1 MNPEPLSPLLQDRAL
16 RRGITIL
23 VYMAIAAAALFFV
36 RALQPAISLLLNVL
50 LPFIVALTIAYI
62 ANPLVRLLQWHLR
75 LGRMGAVLVTYFI
88 IISVTVVGAA
98 ILAPIVYEQFSTGV
112 EGVRSGIHKMPD
124 IIDNTAQRMRLRL
137 RSEDLDQ
144 LKQLFRG
151 RINVDEMATKAG
163 PIAQGIYNQA
173 MDWAGIAAKWTVVG
187 ISLLIGG
194 VAFITFVL
202 MITFYFLLDYGNISR
217 IVRTILPLR
226 LERKVFST
234 WRKVDEALGGLL
246 RGQLIV
252 CILVSIMYTIAL
264 VMLGMKQYAVLI
276 GLLAGFGNLIPYF
289 GPIVGGI
296 PTALWV
302 LFSSHYDT
310 GNEKMLAVGAV
321 LLLSITIQSIDGFF
335 FQPRIVGKSANLHP
349 VAVILALLVGAQFGM
364 GGLILAVPTMV
375 IVRVLVKEFWW
386 DNKVAEE
393 AAEKSRPLSMES
405 AENGSD

>member
-1 MNPEPLSPLLQDRAL
+1 MQDRAL
-16 RRGITIL
+16 RRGLTIL
-23 VYMAIAAAALFFV
+23 VYMAIAAGALFFV
-36 RALQPAISLLLNVL
+36 RALQPAISLVLNVL

-75 LGRMGAVLVTYFI
+75 LGRMGAVLITYFI
-88 IISVTVVGAA
+88 IICVTVAGVA
-98 ILAPIVYEQFSTGV
+98 ILAPIVYEQFSAGV
-112 EGVRSGIHKMPD
+112 QGVRSGIQKMPD
-124 IIDNTAQRMRLRL
+124 MIDSAADRMRLRL

-144 LKQLFRG
+144 LKQLFKG
-151 RINVDEMATKAG
+151 RIDVDDMATKAG

-194 VAFITFVL
+194 IAFITFVL
-202 MITFYFLLDYGNISR
+202 MITFYFLLDYGNINR
-217 IVRTILPLR
+217 IVRTILPLH

-234 WRKVDEALGGLL
+234 WHKVDEALGGLL

-252 CILVSIMYTIAL
+252 CVLISIMYTIAL
-264 VMLGMKQYAVLI
+264 VLLGMKQYAVLI

-289 GPIVGGI
+289 GPIVGGV
-296 PTALWV
+296 PTAIWV
-302 LFSSHYDT
+302 LFSEHYDT
-310 GNEKMLAVGAV
+310 GNEKMLAIGAV
-321 LLLSITIQSIDGFF
+321 LLLSVTIQSLDGFF

-349 VAVILALLVGAQFGM
+349 VAVILALLVGAQFGL

-405 AENGSD
+405 TENGSD

>member
-1 MNPEPLSPLLQDRAL
+1 MNPEPLSPLMQDRAL
-16 RRGITIL
+16 RRGLTIL
-23 VYMAIAAAALFFV
+23 VYMAIAAGALFFV
-36 RALQPAISLLLNVL
+36 RALQPAISLVLNVL

-75 LGRMGAVLVTYFI
+75 LGRMGAVLITYFI
-88 IISVTVVGAA
+88 IICVTVAGVA
-98 ILAPIVYEQFSTGV
+98 ILAPIVYEQFSAGV
-112 EGVRSGIHKMPD
+112 QGVRSGIQKMPD
-124 IIDNTAQRMRLRL
+124 MIDSAADRMRLRL

-144 LKQLFRG
+144 LKQLFKG
-151 RINVDEMATKAG
+151 RIDVDDMATKAG

-194 VAFITFVL
+194 IAFITFVL
-202 MITFYFLLDYGNISR
+202 MITFYFLLDYGNINR
-217 IVRTILPLR
+217 IVRTILPLH

-234 WRKVDEALGGLL
+234 WHKVDEALGGLL

-252 CILVSIMYTIAL
+252 CVLISIMYTIAL
-264 VMLGMKQYAVLI
+264 VLLGMKQYAVLI

-289 GPIVGGI
+289 GPIVGGV
-296 PTALWV
+296 PTAIWV
-302 LFSSHYDT
+302 LFSEHYDT
-310 GNEKMLAVGAV
+310 GNEKMLAIGAV
-321 LLLSITIQSIDGFF
+321 LLLSVTIQSLDGFF

-349 VAVILALLVGAQFGM
+349 VAVILALLVGAQFGL

-405 AENGSD
+405 TENGSD

>member
-1 MNPEPLSPLLQDRAL
+1 MNPQPLSPLTQDRAL

-23 VYMAIAAAALFFV
+23 VYMAIAAVGLFFL
-36 RALQPAISLLLNVL
+36 RALQPAISLVLNVL

-75 LGRMGAVLVTYFI
+75 LGRLGAVLVTYFI
-88 IISVTVVGAA
+88 IIGVTITAVI
-98 ILAPIVYEQFSTGV
+98 ILAPVIYDQFSAGV
-112 EGVRSGIHKMPD
+112 EGVRSGIQKLPD
-124 IIDNTAQRMRLRL
+124 MIDGAAERMRLRL

-151 RINVDEMATKAG
+151 RINVDDMATKAG

-187 ISLLIGG
+187 VSLLLGG

-217 IVRTILPLR
+217 IVRTILPLH

-234 WRKVDEALGGLL
+234 WHKVDEALGGLL

-252 CILVSIMYTIAL
+252 CVLISILYTIAL
-264 VMLGMKQYAVLI
+264 VALGMKQYAVLI

-289 GPIVGGI
+289 GPIVGAV

-302 LFSSHYDT
+302 LFSDHYDT

-321 LLLSITIQSIDGFF
+321 LLFSVLIQSIDGFF
-335 FQPRIVGKSANLHP
+335 FQPRIVGQSANLHP
-349 VAVILALLVGAQFGM
+349 VAVILALLVGAQFGL

-375 IVRVLVKEFWW
+375 IVRVLVKEYWW
-386 DNKVAEE
+386 DKKVAEE
-393 AAEKSRPLSMES
+393 AAEKSRPLTAST
-405 AENGSD
+405 D